1 MTYYRLYLLDRQTG
15 RIENFD
21 EFDVASDSEAIERAD
36 RQAPEAAVELWRG
49 PKKVCRREPLCYP
62 GGNTAPL
69 VSPETLISA

>member
-49 PKKVCRREPLCYP
+49 PKKVCHREPLRYP
-62 GGNTAPL
+62 GGIAAPL
-69 VSPETLISA
+69 ASPKTLISA